1 MWQGLSSEGTVF
13 SACGY
18 VESLSKARWGTREDI
33 KQSRGLTMRC
43 ICISICKPKPLPKK
57 GSFSASQLSRIQ
69 GRADLAPAALL
80 ASSLEETRHLTRRH
94 FGSASTS
101 SAKHGPIDSHRRMG
115 SPRLWLLLWR
125 GETDPLSLQTHIIAV
140 SLAIHNGQSAPLPP
154 PAASLAFV
162 LFPPPHKRAAGRHSA
177 VAGRKNEVHMHVPRQ
192 GHGTETPTST
202 SASTSRMT
210 QIRDP
215 YCCIAGRSRA
225 RRV

>member
-1 MWQGLSSEGTVF
+1 MSSEGTVF

-57 GSFSASQLSRIQ
+57 GSSSASQLSRIQ

-154 PAASLAFV
+154 PRSIPRVCPISSASQTGSRKAQ
-162 LFPPPHKRAAGRHSA
+162 RGRGSEE
-177 VAGRKNEVHMHVPRQ
+177 R
-192 GHGTETPTST
+192 GTHACT
-202 SASTSRMT
+202 SAGAWY
-210 QIRDP
+210 RDADQHVRLHLTNDTDP
-215 YCCIAGRSRA
+215 
-225 RRV
+225 